1 LPREEVVLLM
11 GVDCGNTAIKAAI
24 FDESGATI
32 AVASR
37 KTGVVSPA
45 PGHVEQDMH
54 GLWASAA
61 SAMREALERSG
72 RHPREIGAV
81 GVTAHGD
88 GVYLADRAGK
98 PLGHGILSVDSRA
111 FDIVEGWRRDG
122 RLDRAE
128 ALIAQRP
135 YPYAATALLAWI
147 KRHRPEQYAAIGHV
161 MFCKD
166 WVRARLTGVF
176 ATDPTDASTAFT
188 NPQSQE
194 YEPKILEL
202 LDLEEIARALPPIQ
216 PICGPIGGVTAEAA
230 AFTGLLQGTPVSGG
244 LHDVTASAVG
254 LGSLEPGVLSVTAG
268 TFSINEVLSS
278 TLVVDPRW
286 SARAGLKPGQWMNMS
301 ISPASSNNVDWFLEQ
316 AYRLEL
322 WASERSDVSVWTL
335 IDDDLN
341 RSPAADDP
349 LFHPFLYGSPYAE
362 SASASFFG
370 LRAWHDRAHMLRAVI
385 EGTIFNHRTH
395 ALALGSA
402 FALHRAAITGG
413 GSSAPRFAQHFAD
426 VLGLPV
432 DIPLAK
438 EVGALGVA
446 LAAGVGVGAFP
457 SLEAGVAQA
466 CRVATRYQPDAER
479 HAASALRYQR
489 YADVV
494 EALRPIWNASPRGG
508 ST

>member
-1 LPREEVVLLM
+1 M

-24 FDESGATI
+24 FDETGATL

-37 KTGVVSPA
+37 RTGVIVPA
-45 PGHVEQDMH
+45 PGHVEQDMRA
-54 GLWASAA
+54 LWASAA
-61 SAMREALERSG
+61 AAMREALERSG
-72 RHPREIGAV
+72 RQPREIGAI

-88 GVYLADRAGK
+88 GVYLADRNGA
-98 PLGHGILSVDSRA
+98 PLGNGILSVDSRA
-111 FDIVEGWRRDG
+111 FDVVDSWRTDG

-166 WVRARLTGVF
+166 WIRARLTGVF

-188 NPQSQE
+188 NPQSQA
-194 YEPKILEL
+194 YEPQILDL
-202 LDLEEIARALPPIQ
+202 LDLREIGAALPPIH
-216 PICGPIGGVTAEAA
+216 PICGSIGTVTDEAA
-230 AFTGLLQGTPVSGG
+230 ALTGLLAGTPVCGG

-254 LGSLEPGVLSVTAG
+254 LGSLEPGILSVTAG

-286 SARAGLKPGQWMNMS
+286 SARAGLKPQQWMNMS
-301 ISPASSNNVDWFLEQ
+301 ISPASSNNVDWFLQQ

-322 WASERSDVSVWTL
+322 AEAERSGTSVWTL
-335 IDDDLN
+335 IHPDLN
-341 RSPAADDP
+341 APQQADDP

-362 SASASFFG
+362 PASASFFG
-370 LRAWHDRAHMLRAVI
+370 LRSWHDRAHMLRAVI
-385 EGTIFNHRTH
+385 EGAIFNHHTH

-402 FALHRAAITGG
+402 FTLHRAAITGG
-413 GSSAPRFAQHFAD
+413 GSSTPRFAQLFAD

-432 DIPLAK
+432 NIPEAK

-446 LAAGVGVGAFP
+446 IAAGVGVGAYA
-457 SLEAGVAQA
+457 SLEDGVAKA
-466 CRVATRYQPDAER
+466 CRVAARYQPDAGR
-479 HAASALRYQR
+479 HAASNLRYQR
-489 YADVV
+489 YAAIV
-494 EALRPIWNASPRGG
+494 EALRPIWSAR
-508 ST
+508 

>member
-1 LPREEVVLLM
+1 LPWEERVLLM

-24 FDESGATI
+24 FDEAGTTI
-32 AVASR
+32 AVAGR
-37 KTGVVSPA
+37 KTGVICPA
-45 PGHVEQDMH
+45 PGHVEQDMNQ
-54 GLWASAA
+54 LWASAA
-61 SAMREALERSG
+61 AAMREALHRSG
-72 RHPREIGAV
+72 RHPREIGAI

-88 GVYLADRAGK
+88 GVYLADRAGE
-98 PLGHGILSVDSRA
+98 PLGNGILSVDSRA
-111 FDIVEGWRRDG
+111 FDVVEGWRREE

-147 KRHRPEQYAAIGHV
+147 KRHCPEQYAAIGHV

-188 NPQSQE
+188 NPHNQA
-194 YEPKILEL
+194 YEQRILEL
-202 LDLEEIARALPPIQ
+202 LDLKEIAGALAPIH
-216 PICGPIGGVTAEAA
+216 PICGPIGKVTDEAA
-230 AFTGLLQGTPVSGG
+230 GLAGVLPGTPVTGG

-278 TLVVDPRW
+278 TLITDPRW

-301 ISPASSNNVDWFLEQ
+301 ISPASANNIDWFLEQ

-322 WASERSDVSVWTL
+322 GASERSGVPVWTL

-341 RSPAADDP
+341 RSTAADDP

-362 SASASFFG
+362 PASAGFFG
-370 LRAWHDRAHMLRAVI
+370 LRSWHDRAHMLRAVI
-385 EGTIFNHRTH
+385 EGAIFNHHTH

-402 FALHRAAITGG
+402 FDLNRAAVTGG
-413 GSSAPRFAQHFAD
+413 GSSAPRFAQLFAD

-432 DIPLAK
+432 DIPVAK

-446 LAAGVGVGAFP
+446 IAAGVGVGAYP
-457 SLEAGVAQA
+457 SLEAGVARA
-466 CRVATRYQPDAER
+466 CRVAARYQPNAER
-479 HAASALRYQR
+479 HAASAARYRR
-489 YADVV
+489 YAAIV
-494 EALRPIWNASPRGG
+494 EALRPIWSGSPRRSAG
-508 ST
+508 